1 VAFTNR
7 RSSNLLPGFV
17 GCATN
22 EERFSMAAW
31 GQTNRG
37 KLQLLTSEDGC
48 VLLDIEHDQILK
60 LNSVAVEICKLLST
74 GQTESQIALGLSQKY
89 QVSKQR
95 VAEDVSAVV
104 RRIAELEIA
113 RDSEFTDPPQQS
125 SQGSPHPSFPW
136 YGQVSSDSGPK
147 PKMTT
152 VLSALVGLI
161 VFDAILSLLSLKS
174 MCLCVRSWPVKRP
187 RHADPCV
194 ISRVCG
200 AVARAC
206 VWYPRRTLCLQ
217 RSAVTT
223 CLLRTYGISAQMMIG
238 VRPMPF
244 LAHAWVEADGSV
256 INDWPRVKKFYYSV
270 LSH

>member
-1 VAFTNR
+1 
-7 RSSNLLPGFV
+7 
-17 GCATN
+17 
-22 EERFSMAAW
+22 MAAS
-31 GQTNRG
+31 GRTNPSR
-37 KLQLLTSEDGC
+37 LQLLTSEDGC
-48 VLLDIEHDQILK
+48 VLLDIEHDHILK
-60 LNSVAVEICKLLST
+60 LNSVAVEICKLLSA
-74 GQTESQIALGLSQKY
+74 GQTESQIARELSRKY
-89 QVSKQR
+89 HMSEQR
-95 VAEDVSAVV
+95 IAADVNAFV
-104 RRIAELEIA
+104 RRIADLGIA
-113 RDSEFTDPPQQS
+113 RNSIFTDRTEQS
-125 SQGSPHPSFPW
+125 GQSSPHPSFPW
-136 YGQVSSDSGPK
+136 YGQTSSESGPK
-147 PKMTT
+147 PKMTM

-174 MCLCVRSWPVKRP
+174 LCLCVRSWPVKRP
-187 RHADPCV
+187 SFADPCV

-206 VWYPRRTLCLQ
+206 VWYPKRTLCLQ

-256 INDWPRVKKFYYSV
+256 INDWPRVKKFYYSL